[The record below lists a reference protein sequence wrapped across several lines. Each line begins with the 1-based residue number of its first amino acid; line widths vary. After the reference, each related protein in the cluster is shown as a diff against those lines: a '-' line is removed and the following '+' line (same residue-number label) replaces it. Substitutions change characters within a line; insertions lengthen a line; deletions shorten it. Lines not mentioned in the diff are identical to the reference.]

1 MQVASQTHT
10 GCVREHNEDCLAV
23 RQELGLLVLAD
34 GMGGHAAGEV
44 ASRLAVD
51 TVLAQ
56 VEAGQTLEAAIQA
69 AHAAIMAEASANPGK
84 SGMGTTIVAVR
95 LQGADYQAAWVGDSR
110 VYQLFRG
117 NGFER
122 LSQVSRDHTP
132 VQDLLEMGVITQAQA
147 RTHPSRNIISQALGA
162 CIGQSP
168 LVETVAGR
176 LQSGDM
182 LLLCSDGLNGE
193 LEDRQIQDLLGN
205 SSRTPSQV
213 CDDLVQSALQ
223 SGGRDNVSVI
233 VLQA

>member
-95 LQGADYQAAWVGDSR
+95 LQGMDYQAAWVGDSR
-110 VYQLFRG
+110 IYQLFREH
-117 NGFER
+117 GFER

-132 VQDLLEMGVITQAQA
+132 VQDLLEMGSSPRRRPAPIRRATSSA
-147 RTHPSRNIISQALGA
+147 RRWAPVSVSLRSWKPSPGA
-162 CIGQSP
+162 CNPATCCCCAPTVSTESLRIARSRIYWETAPAPPARCVMTWYRPHFSP
-168 LVETVAGR
+168 AVVI
-176 LQSGDM
+176 M
-182 LLLCSDGLNGE
+182 
-193 LEDRQIQDLLGN
+193 
-205 SSRTPSQV
+205 
-213 CDDLVQSALQ
+213 
-223 SGGRDNVSVI
+223 SV
-233 VLQA
+233 